1 MPVGPLRF
9 ESAILSTGALYP
21 GTFDPITRGHAD
33 LIARCSRLFDRVV
46 VAIAASP
53 KKEPL
58 LPLEDRVALARE
70 VLGDLPNVSV
80 TGYDALTVDF
90 AREHALNVIVRGLR
104 TASDFEYEFQLAT
117 MNQRLDASIETI
129 LMTPAAE
136 FSAISAT
143 LVREIAAHGG
153 DVSAF
158 VHPAAAARLE
168 QAYSGKKR

>member
-1 MPVGPLRF
+1 M
-9 ESAILSTGALYP
+9 STGALYP

-33 LIARCSRLFDRVV
+33 LIARCARLFDRVV
-46 VAIAASP
+46 VAVAASP

-58 LPLEDRVALARE
+58 LPLDERVALARV
-70 VLGDLPNVSV
+70 VLAEQSNVSV

-90 AREHALNVIVRGLR
+90 AREQKLNVIVRGLR

-117 MNQRLDASIETI
+117 MNHELDADIETV

-136 FSAISAT
+136 YSAISAT

-153 DVSAF
+153 DVSSF
-158 VHPAAAARLE
+158 VHPPVAARLRE
-168 QAYSGKKR
+168 AYREAK